1 MISKKI
7 EKEIENIIFKIIRKK
22 NINKSKKLI
31 SSGVIDSLKV
41 IEIISDLESK
51 FKLKFSDYDLKL
63 KNIDSINSIKK
74 VIKKKLKK

>member
-1 MISKKI
+1 MISNKI
-7 EKEIENIIFKIIRKK
+7 DKEIENIIFKIIRKK
-22 NINKSKKLI
+22 NINKNKKLI
-31 SSGVIDSLKV
+31 SSGIIDSLKV

>member
-7 EKEIENIIFKIIRKK
+7 DKEIENIIFKIIRKK

>member
-1 MISKKI
+1 MISNKI
-7 EKEIENIIFKIIRKK
+7 DKEVENIIFKIISKK
-22 NINKSKKLI
+22 NINKNKKLI
-31 SSGVIDSLKV
+31 SSGIIDSLKV
-41 IEIISDLESK
+41 IEIISDLETK

>member
-1 MISKKI
+1 MISNKI
-7 EKEIENIIFKIIRKK
+7 DKEIENIILRLLGK
-22 NINKSKKLI
+22 NINKNKKLI
-31 SSGVIDSLKV
+31 SSGIIDSLKV
-41 IEIISDLESK
+41 IEIISDLETK

>member
-1 MISKKI
+1 MISNKI
-7 EKEIENIIFKIIRKK
+7 DKEIENIIFKIIRKK
-22 NINKSKKLI
+22 NINKNKKLI
-31 SSGVIDSLKV
+31 SSGIIDSLKV
-41 IEIISDLESK
+41 IEIISDLETK